1 MPKIVLDA
9 LIVRLEDEFN
19 NRGEIG
25 LELVARGG
33 NVQVFNMTRN
43 QAEAL
48 RDELVGVLGRNSDIG
63 PPTPIAGAWTGWP
76 VNLTEA
82 LTTDEGI
89 VLPKGWRGHCVAD
102 PGDEYIDV
110 RFRMSNG
117 PDITFKELDRSAF
130 RVWGVS

>member
-1 MPKIVLDA
+1 MTTIKHLGNTVQIADA
-9 LIVRLEDEFN
+9 LDDDKQL
-19 NRGEIG
+19 
-25 LELVARGG
+25 LL
-33 NVQVFNMTRN
+33 
-43 QAEAL
+43 
-48 RDELVGVLGRNSDIG
+48 LVGDSEGRKIDAFLSIGEAQALSDHIRRLVETA
-63 PPTPIAGAWTGWP
+63 PRPGAWTGWP
-76 VNLTEA
+76 VLLTEA

-89 VLPKGWRGHCVAD
+89 VLPAEWRGHCVGD